1 MDPMTS
7 TGLGGA
13 DRSTNAPSILA
24 INGAFCGFAV
34 TVVMVRM
41 YARAIVLKAVGKD
54 DWLILAAMMCGIG
67 VFACYVGECSNGK
80 GMHSASI
87 RPDEFVRI
95 LQWQFYHSVIVTV
108 GISLVKLSVA
118 FFLLRLVPSKSYRI
132 FLYCIVAFLVAFT
145 FSSASTIIFSC
156 LPIRASWDR
165 ASEPDAKCFSTNTFT
180 YIGMSN
186 SVVNILTDVLFA
198 SLPIPIVWNLQVN
211 VRTKISLIVIMSLG
225 YFACACSIVKTKIQA
240 TVFQDADSYRND
252 SYFVWNSLE
261 LYMGIVA
268 ASLPTLRALFN
279 SVLDFRTFLKGSSNG
294 QRKYYMHEEGI
305 GMTPLSKGHPH
316 HVKITTMGQPPP
328 RAQVV
333 RSISRQSVYG
343 ASRGQSKEEFP
354 IQGDSDSLDDILST
368 PGMRQSGITKTVHIS
383 VQR

>member
-1 MDPMTS
+1 MDPMIS
-7 TGLGGA
+7 TALAGA

-24 INGAFCGFAV
+24 INGAFCGFAF
-34 TVVMVRM
+34 TIVMVRM
-41 YARAIVLKAVGKD
+41 YARAMVLKAVGKD
-54 DWLILAAMMCGIG
+54 DWLILAAMDLEPVPALTLNFATCGIG

-108 GISLVKLSVA
+108 GISL
-118 FFLLRLVPSKSYRI
+118 
-132 FLYCIVAFLVAFT
+132 
-145 FSSASTIIFSC
+145 TIIFSC

-165 ASEPDAKCFSTNTFT
+165 ASEPDAKCFSTSTFT

-316 HVKITTMGQPPP
+316 HVKITTMGQGPP

-333 RSISRQSVYG
+333 RSISRQSMYG
-343 ASRGQSKEEFP
+343 APRGLSKEDFP

>member
-1 MDPMTS
+1 MDPMIS
-7 TGLGGA
+7 TALAGA

-24 INGAFCGFAV
+24 INGAFCGFAF
-34 TVVMVRM
+34 TIVMVRM
-41 YARAIVLKAVGKD
+41 YARAMVLKAVGKD
-54 DWLILAAMMCGIG
+54 AG
-67 VFACYVGECSNGK
+67 YVGECSNGK

-108 GISLVKLSVA
+108 GISLVKLS
-118 FFLLRLVPSKSYRI
+118 
-132 FLYCIVAFLVAFT
+132 
-145 FSSASTIIFSC
+145 TIIFSC

-165 ASEPDAKCFSTNTFT
+165 ASEPDAKCFSTSTFT

-186 SVVNILTDVLFA
+186 SVVVNILTDVLFA

-225 YFACACSIVKTKIQA
+225 YLCALFLPRSRVDMLTRHRSACACSIVKTKIQA

-252 SYFVWNSLE
+252 SYFSM
-261 LYMGIVA
+261 YGA
-268 ASLPTLRALFN
+268 PR
-279 SVLDFRTFLKGSSNG
+279 G
-294 QRKYYMHEEGI
+294 
-305 GMTPLSKGHPH
+305 LSK
-316 HVKITTMGQPPP
+316 
-328 RAQVV
+328 
-333 RSISRQSVYG
+333 
-343 ASRGQSKEEFP
+343 EDFP